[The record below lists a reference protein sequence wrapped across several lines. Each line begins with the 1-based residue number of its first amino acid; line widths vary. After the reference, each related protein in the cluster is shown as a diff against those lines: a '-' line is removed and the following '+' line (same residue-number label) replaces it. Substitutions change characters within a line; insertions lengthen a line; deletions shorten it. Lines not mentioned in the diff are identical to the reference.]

1 MSADNMNRDNLSPA
15 KYTVGIDLGTTHCVM
30 SYAEISEDGEPQ
42 AQQLFTIPQL
52 VGPGQI
58 EDRDA
63 LPSFAYLP
71 HESELPENQRQLP
84 WGTPDY
90 IAGDLAREL
99 GAKTPDRLVSSAKSW
114 LSHGELDR
122 RAPLLPLQAPEDI
135 SRLSPYEVSR
145 HYLQHLIHAWN
156 QQHPD
161 SPLHEQQLTITIP
174 ASFDPSARELTA
186 LAAQEIGLHQAI
198 LLEEP
203 QAALYSWISG
213 TAGDWRNQVSPGDII
228 LVVDLG
234 GGTTDLSLIAITE
247 QEGEL
252 ELTRV
257 AVGDHLL
264 LGGDNM
270 DLALAHTVRQK
281 LAAQGSQL
289 QPWQLLALS
298 HGCRQAKEQ
307 LFTELELES
316 VPIVVPSRGSSLIA
330 GSLRTE
336 LTRAE
341 VEAVLVDG
349 FFPHTPVDAP
359 VTQRARAALTK
370 LSLPYAQDAAV
381 TRHLAAFLCKQLHA
395 ADDLSDIQLPEG
407 ARFLHPT
414 AVLFNGGVVKAS
426 PLTNRIIEVLNQW
439 LADEGAPQVKLLKGN
454 NPDHAVAHGAAY
466 YSSVR
471 NGKGVRIRGGTASS
485 FYVGIESAMPAVP
498 GMEAPVE
505 AFCIAPF
512 GMEEGSDA
520 SLPSQEFG
528 LIVGQPVRF
537 RFFSSTIRRDD
548 KPGTI
553 LDFWSENELEELPA
567 IEATLP
573 AEGRTSGEVVPV
585 LLQASINELGTLEL
599 AALPVEGGERWQ
611 VEFDTRGEAA

>member
-1 MSADNMNRDNLSPA
+1 MSTDNMNQDNINPA

-30 SYAEISEDGEPQ
+30 SFAEISADGEPQ
-42 AQQLFTIPQL
+42 TQQLFSIPQL

-58 EDRDA
+58 EEKEA

-71 HESELPENQRQLP
+71 HESELPEEQQQLP
-84 WGTPDY
+84 WGIADY
-90 IAGDLAREL
+90 IAGYLAREL

-135 SRLSPYEVSR
+135 NKLSPYEVSR

-156 QQHPD
+156 QQHPEN
-161 SPLHEQQLTITIP
+161 PLQDQQLTITIP

-186 LAAQEIGLHQAI
+186 LAAQEIGLHQAV

-213 TAGDWRNQVSPGDII
+213 TAGDWRNQVTPGDII

-247 QEGEL
+247 QDGEL

-281 LAAQGSQL
+281 LAAQGTQL
-289 QPWQLLALS
+289 QPWQLLALA

-307 LFTELELES
+307 LFTELELDS

-341 VEAVLVDG
+341 VESVLVDG

-359 VTQRARAALTK
+359 VAQRARAALTK
-370 LSLPYAQDAAV
+370 MNLPYAQDAAV
-381 TRHLAAFLCKQLHA
+381 TRHLAAFLCKQRQA
-395 ADDLSDIQLPEG
+395 ADELDDIQLSE
-407 ARFLHPT
+407 AASFLHPT

-426 PLTNRIIEVLNQW
+426 PLTNRIVEVLNQW
-439 LADEGAPQVKLLKGN
+439 LADEGAAPVKLLQGN
-454 NPDHAVAHGAAY
+454 NPDHAVAHGASY
-466 YSSVR
+466 YGSVR
-471 NGKGVRIRGGTASS
+471 NGTGVRIRGGTASS

-537 RFFSSTIRRDD
+537 RFFSSTIRRED

-553 LDFWSENELEELPA
+553 LDFWNENELEELPA

-585 LLQASINELGTLEL
+585 LLQARINELGTLEL
-599 AALPVEGGERWQ
+599 AAKPVEGDEYWH